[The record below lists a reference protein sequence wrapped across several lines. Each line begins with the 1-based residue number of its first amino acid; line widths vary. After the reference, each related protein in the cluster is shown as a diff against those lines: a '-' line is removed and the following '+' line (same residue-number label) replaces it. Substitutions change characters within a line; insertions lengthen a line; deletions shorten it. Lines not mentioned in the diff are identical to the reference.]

1 MIFLFLVQ
9 SISGGFVGLFLGYS
23 FFNIILVATDAVVVK
38 IEKAMNDRKVHKME
52 QEAHEKWQHIIQDL
66 VQKEMNKKEKNVKM

>member
-1 MIFLFLVQ
+1 M
-9 SISGGFVGLFLGYS
+9 
-23 FFNIILVATDAVVVK
+23 VATDAVVVK

-66 VQKEMNKKEKNVKM
+66 VQKEMNKKEKNIKM